1 MNNLKT
7 YAIALG
13 TFLIF
18 SFFLQIQYTSN
29 ADESGLIGLYAIAQ
43 SSDPI
48 DDCTS
53 FGYRDWDHPLSFKSG
68 YDCLCKPKSKVKNT
82 CT

>member
-29 ADESGLIGLYAIAQ
+29 ADESGLIGLYAIA
-43 SSDPI
+43 
-48 DDCTS
+48 
-53 FGYRDWDHPLSFKSG
+53 
-68 YDCLCKPKSKVKNT
+68 
-82 CT
+82 